1 MSTPS
6 WSIECDYMESC
17 NCDFGCTCNF
27 SGIPTGGRCEA
38 LVGYHV
44 RKGNFGNVSLDGL
57 DFIYAASWPRAIHQG
72 DGTIRVYITDR
83 ATQPQRQAIAEIA
96 YGRAAGSGAFAV
108 FATTMRYKLDPEVV
122 LDRSES
128 RWQAQPVCGP
138 WSSGSRSSRRT
149 SILCRETKTT
159 FRSIFPMAS
168 SGKPLTR
175 SSQR

>member
-6 WSIECDYMESC
+6 WFFECDYIESC

-72 DGTIRVYITDR
+72 HGTLRVYITDR
-83 ATQPQRQAIAEIA
+83 ASQPQREAIAEI
-96 YGRAAGSGAFAV
+96 GLNWPERGGIFGQ
-108 FATTMRYKLDPEVV
+108 KLINERP
-122 LDRSES
+122 
-128 RWQAQPVCGP
+128 
-138 WSSGSRSSRRT
+138 
-149 SILCRETKTT
+149 
-159 FRSIFPMAS
+159 
-168 SGKPLTR
+168 
-175 SSQR
+175 